1 MTFLIGAVAFL
12 YSLVGHGGASGYLA
26 VMSLAGAEPRA
37 MKTGALIL
45 NLLVS
50 GVAFGNYWRAGH
62 LRPRLFLLFAASS
75 IPAAFL
81 GGRLDVSP
89 RAYSLVLGAALV
101 AAAGRMWLPDLEKAE
116 PKSPDAGN
124 ALLLGAAMGFV
135 SGVIGVGGGIFLSPV
150 LLLAG
155 WADAKQTAAVS
166 AAFIWVNSAAGLAG
180 HFSRWA
186 GTGVEASWI
195 AAALVASLAGSWL
208 GARRLA
214 PLALR
219 RSLAVVLLMAGLKL
233 LRAALA

>member
-26 VMSLAGAEPRA
+26 VMSLAGGEPRA
-37 MKTGALIL
+37 IKTGALML

-62 LRPRLFLLFAASS
+62 FRPRLFFLFAAAS
-75 IPAAFL
+75 IPVAFL

-89 RAYSLVLGAALV
+89 RVYAAVLGAALV
-101 AAAGRMWLPDLEKAE
+101 AAAGRMWLPDLGTAE
-116 PKSPDAGN
+116 PKHPSVPA

-135 SGVIGVGGGIFLSPV
+135 SGVIGVGGGIFLSPI

-180 HFSRWA
+180 HLSRWS
-186 GTGVEASWI
+186 GTGVEPAWVL
-195 AAALVASLAGSWL
+195 AALVASLAGSWL
-208 GARRLA
+208 GARRLP

-219 RSLAVVLLMAGLKL
+219 RSLAAVLLMAGLKL
-233 LRAALA
+233 LRSALT